1 MLRQALLLLHL
12 LAAMA
17 WMGGMFFAYFCL
29 RPSAAEVLE
38 PPKRL
43 PLWLATLG
51 RFLRYMSIA
60 VLLILLAQLLLGLGT
75 IFVSLNHLDGEEMV
89 ALMNWAQHI
98 VTFRMAGAADY
109 IADAH
114 WIFRAH
120 VFLGLTLFLIAPFTR
135 LVHIL
140 SAPVRYVW
148 RPYQVVRSRAPR
160 R

>member
-60 VLLILLAQLLLGLGT
+60 VLLILASGLGMLLPAGFQAAPAGWHVMFALGVVMAGVYAYIHLVLLPRLRAHCAAST
-75 IFVSLNHLDGEEMV
+75 WPAAAEVLNAIRKLV
-89 ALMNWAQHI
+89 ALNLALGVI
-98 VTFRMAGAADY
+98 VVVAA
-109 IADAH
+109 
-114 WIFRAH
+114 
-120 VFLGLTLFLIAPFTR
+120 V
-135 LVHIL
+135 
-140 SAPVRYVW
+140 SAR
-148 RPYQVVRSRAPR
+148 
-160 R
+160 